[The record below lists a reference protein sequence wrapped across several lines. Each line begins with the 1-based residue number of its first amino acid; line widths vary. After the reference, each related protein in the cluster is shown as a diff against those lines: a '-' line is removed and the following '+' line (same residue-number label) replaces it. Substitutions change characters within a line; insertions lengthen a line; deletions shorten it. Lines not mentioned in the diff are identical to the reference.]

1 MPKPKSQKKESDGTD
16 LKEADLSL
24 NDEKNETK
32 KEGLEIEK
40 PGNVNHIKEP
50 NNKLNSFLLIGL
62 SGLATAIFGLLGL
75 SLIHI

>member
-40 PGNVNHIKEP
+40 PR
-50 NNKLNSFLLIGL
+50 
-62 SGLATAIFGLLGL
+62 L